1 MAKDLKVYAAGIL
14 DRDGDWV
21 WQGTVVAQSIKEG
34 KELLKEWKKQH
45 HMVGTSE
52 VAVIGEQRP
61 TQRPKGVSSSMS
73 LNA

>member
-1 MAKDLKVYAAGIL
+1 MTKDLKVYAAGIL
-14 DRDGDWV
+14 DREGDWT

-52 VAVIGEQRP
+52 VAAIGEQRP
-61 TQRPKGVSSSMS
+61 TQRPKGVSSSMN
-73 LNA
+73 LA